1 MRASAR
7 TPSGAAMQ
15 VLAMHAGFTTPLRS
29 VSARPRPN
37 RRVVTRA
44 SQDDCARPG
53 GSASS
58 PNRRANQKGAS
69 SPVRERSVSRAHGG
83 TVPSAGARSDAH
95 AKAPRLASVRDAA
108 WSSVATGVTY
118 GDGETRLSRAQLRA
132 GLRARKAL
140 REKRGALVPSASK
153 TKTGG
158 VFARDVCD
166 DVANVE
172 VATTSRRRRAQTF
185 DPANN
190 AVVKRG
196 GETRDAR
203 LDRDLSTEIRFET
216 FGEAFA
222 AEASAEARLASR
234 DAIESTELNPRSGAE
249 SRDFEYRDA
258 GGEPFTVNLT
268 NVGSPKGLTTI
279 KLKGVDRANLLGALC
294 SALAKAEVSVVS
306 GSIQTD
312 RRTGAVRNTMHVCD
326 SETGERLDPRVFEWL
341 SVRVLSA
348 CWTADERAWLA
359 TPRSVG
365 RFIVAKGR
373 SRVGR
378 AQQSARRNFADLDSA
393 SNPRRIRDRAE
404 DAEAKMRACSAR
416 LADAVER
423 ADREGSVREG
433 SELFQLLDGDTRAL
447 LRDVEDAAA
456 ESFAA
461 RSALEAFSQ
470 TKTPTPR
477 AVSGF
482 STAPAPL
489 EREERAFFPR
499 EERLEAFLERHS
511 AFDTF
516 DEEDTSGRTEKENSA
531 KLAEVFSSAS
541 SAAARATLAA
551 ATAADDASSI
561 RTSSREDA
569 HFLDDTS
576 ATSLKSLFADA
587 YDGVS
592 PFFKGVFFMNVA
604 SCLFGTN
611 QVVIKQVADA
621 GVDDFTQMFLRF
633 AVAAVP
639 LVPFIYQGAKGS
651 NSKELL
657 RGATHLGTILAV
669 GYFLQIIG
677 LEGTTSAKGAL
688 TSTFTVLSVPVFAGL
703 AGQRVPWFTWPAS
716 VAAMVG
722 VGLLTGG
729 DGSPFVAGD
738 AVCILSAIIFG
749 YHTLTSSKYAR
760 LFEDQELPFISFQIG
775 VVAAESGLWKLGEM
789 GYRGFREHAANGF
802 AISNVD
808 IANVDIAAFITH
820 TSDVAAHLPWP
831 ALLWMG
837 LATTSFTLWIEFL
850 ALKNVS
856 ASTCALIYTAEPLWG
871 ALFAWHFMGDRW
883 GPAGWLGAALIVGAS
898 VGSQVLTF
906 DEDDAA
912 EAKAEAERAVAQADA
927 MHDENFARY

>member
-1 MRASAR
+1 MR
-7 TPSGAAMQ
+7 
-15 VLAMHAGFTTPLRS
+15 
-29 VSARPRPN
+29 
-37 RRVVTRA
+37 
-44 SQDDCARPG
+44 
-53 GSASS
+53 
-58 PNRRANQKGAS
+58 
-69 SPVRERSVSRAHGG
+69 
-83 TVPSAGARSDAH
+83 
-95 AKAPRLASVRDAA
+95 
-108 WSSVATGVTY
+108 
-118 GDGETRLSRAQLRA
+118 
-132 GLRARKAL
+132 
-140 REKRGALVPSASK
+140 
-153 TKTGG
+153 
-158 VFARDVCD
+158 
-166 DVANVE
+166 
-172 VATTSRRRRAQTF
+172 
-185 DPANN
+185 
-190 AVVKRG
+190 
-196 GETRDAR
+196 
-203 LDRDLSTEIRFET
+203 
-216 FGEAFA
+216 
-222 AEASAEARLASR
+222 
-234 DAIESTELNPRSGAE
+234 
-249 SRDFEYRDA
+249 
-258 GGEPFTVNLT
+258 
-268 NVGSPKGLTTI
+268 
-279 KLKGVDRANLLGALC
+279 
-294 SALAKAEVSVVS
+294 
-306 GSIQTD
+306 
-312 RRTGAVRNTMHVCD
+312 VCD
-326 SETGERLDPRVFEWL
+326 SVSGERLDPRVFEWL

-348 CWTADERAWLA
+348 CWHADERAWLA

-373 SRVGR
+373 SQTFGR
-378 AQQSARRNFADLDSA
+378 ARARRREIKKPDLDSA
-393 SNPRRIRDRAE
+393 SDARRMRDRAE

-423 ADREGSVREG
+423 SDREGSVPSRT
-433 SELFQLLDGDTRAL
+433 LLDGDLRAL

-461 RSALEAFSQ
+461 RSALEEFWKTQ
-470 TKTPTPR
+470 TQPR

-489 EREERAFFPR
+489 ERDSAFDDQ
-499 EERLEAFLERHS
+499 LEAFLERHS

-516 DEEDTSGRTEKENSA
+516 EEEEASGRKGSLPSKEKPFRPE
-531 KLAEVFSSAS
+531 ETS
-541 SAAARATLAA
+541 SAAAEVFPPRRPPARARTLAA

-561 RTSSREDA
+561 RAGREDTN
-569 HFLDDTS
+569 FLDTS
-576 ATSLKSLFADA
+576 AMSLKTLFTDA

-604 SCLFGTN
+604 PCLFGTN

-789 GYRGFREHAANGF
+789 GYRGFVRTPRTV
-802 AISNVD
+802 SRS
-808 IANVDIAAFITH
+808 TRTR
-820 TSDVAAHLPWP
+820 TS
-831 ALLWMG
+831 
-837 LATTSFTLWIEFL
+837 TSPPSSRIPPTSPRTCRGPRCCGW
-850 ALKNVS
+850 
-856 ASTCALIYTAEPLWG
+856 ASPRRRSRC
-871 ALFAWHFMGDRW
+871 
-883 GPAGWLGAALIVGAS
+883 
-898 VGSQVLTF
+898 GSSF
-906 DEDDAA
+906 W
-912 EAKAEAERAVAQADA
+912 R
-927 MHDENFARY
+927 

>member
-1 MRASAR
+1 M
-7 TPSGAAMQ
+7 
-15 VLAMHAGFTTPLRS
+15 
-29 VSARPRPN
+29 
-37 RRVVTRA
+37 
-44 SQDDCARPG
+44 
-53 GSASS
+53 
-58 PNRRANQKGAS
+58 
-69 SPVRERSVSRAHGG
+69 SRAHGG
-83 TVPSAGARSDAH
+83 TVPSAGARGDAH

-140 REKRGALVPSASK
+140 VKKRGALVPSASK
-153 TKTGG
+153 TPP
-158 VFARDVCD
+158 VFARDAA
-166 DVANVE
+166 DVD

-196 GETRDAR
+196 GETREP
-203 LDRDLSTEIRFET
+203 LSEPLSEIRFET

-222 AEASAEARLASR
+222 ADASSFARRASR
-234 DAIESTELNPRSGAE
+234 DAIESTEIAIAETNAE
-249 SRDFEYRDA
+249 STRYFEYRDA

-268 NVGSPKGLTTI
+268 NVGSPEGLTTI

-312 RRTGAVRNTMHVCD
+312 RRTGAVRNVMYVCD

-348 CWTADERAWLA
+348 CWHADERAWLA

-373 SRVGR
+373 SRTFGR
-378 AQQSARRNFADLDSA
+378 ARARRREIQKTDLDSA
-393 SNPRRIRDRAE
+393 SDARRMRDRAE

-423 ADREGSVREG
+423 SDREGSVPSRT
-433 SELFQLLDGDTRAL
+433 LLDGDLRAL

-461 RSALEAFSQ
+461 RSALEEFWKTQ
-470 TKTPTPR
+470 TKTQPR

-489 EREERAFFPR
+489 ERDSAFDDQ
-499 EERLEAFLERHS
+499 LEAFLERHERR
-511 AFDTF
+511 FDTF
-516 DEEDTSGRTEKENSA
+516 EEEEASGRKGSLPSKEKPSA
-531 KLAEVFSSAS
+531 APEETSSAAAEVFSSAS
-541 SAAARATLAA
+541 STGARATLAA

-561 RTSSREDA
+561 RAGREDTN
-569 HFLDDTS
+569 FLDTS
-576 ATSLKSLFADA
+576 AMSLKALFADA

-592 PFFKGVFFMNVA
+592 PFVKGVFFMNVA

-802 AISNVD
+802 AID
-808 IANVDIAAFITH
+808 AHANVDIAAFVTH

-898 VGSQVLTF
+898 VGSQVLTL
-906 DEDDAA
+906 DEDDSA
-912 EAKAEAERAVAQADA
+912 EAKAEEDRAVAEADA
-927 MHDENFARY
+927 MRDENFARY

>member
-1 MRASAR
+1 M
-7 TPSGAAMQ
+7 
-15 VLAMHAGFTTPLRS
+15 
-29 VSARPRPN
+29 
-37 RRVVTRA
+37 
-44 SQDDCARPG
+44 
-53 GSASS
+53 
-58 PNRRANQKGAS
+58 
-69 SPVRERSVSRAHGG
+69 
-83 TVPSAGARSDAH
+83 
-95 AKAPRLASVRDAA
+95 
-108 WSSVATGVTY
+108 
-118 GDGETRLSRAQLRA
+118 
-132 GLRARKAL
+132 
-140 REKRGALVPSASK
+140 
-153 TKTGG
+153 
-158 VFARDVCD
+158 
-166 DVANVE
+166 
-172 VATTSRRRRAQTF
+172 
-185 DPANN
+185 
-190 AVVKRG
+190 
-196 GETRDAR
+196 
-203 LDRDLSTEIRFET
+203 
-216 FGEAFA
+216 
-222 AEASAEARLASR
+222 
-234 DAIESTELNPRSGAE
+234 
-249 SRDFEYRDA
+249 
-258 GGEPFTVNLT
+258 
-268 NVGSPKGLTTI
+268 
-279 KLKGVDRANLLGALC
+279 
-294 SALAKAEVSVVS
+294 
-306 GSIQTD
+306 
-312 RRTGAVRNTMHVCD
+312 
-326 SETGERLDPRVFEWL
+326 
-341 SVRVLSA
+341 
-348 CWTADERAWLA
+348 
-359 TPRSVG
+359 
-365 RFIVAKGR
+365 
-373 SRVGR
+373 
-378 AQQSARRNFADLDSA
+378 
-393 SNPRRIRDRAE
+393 
-404 DAEAKMRACSAR
+404 
-416 LADAVER
+416 
-423 ADREGSVREG
+423 
-433 SELFQLLDGDTRAL
+433 
-447 LRDVEDAAA
+447 
-456 ESFAA
+456 
-461 RSALEAFSQ
+461 
-470 TKTPTPR
+470 
-477 AVSGF
+477 SGF

-489 EREERAFFPR
+489 ERDSAFFTR

-516 DEEDTSGRTEKENSA
+516 DEEEASGRTEKEKETSA
-531 KLAEVFSSAS
+531 AAEVFSSAS

-551 ATAADDASSI
+551 ATAAATAEE
-561 RTSSREDA
+561 RTSPKPTFRGLQTA
-569 HFLDDTS
+569 
-576 ATSLKSLFADA
+576 FADA

-789 GYRGFREHAANGF
+789 GYQGFREHAANGF

-883 GPAGWLGAALIVGAS
+883 GAAGWLGAALIVGAS

-912 EAKAEAERAVAQADA
+912 EAKAEADHAVAQADA

>member
-1 MRASAR
+1 M
-7 TPSGAAMQ
+7 
-15 VLAMHAGFTTPLRS
+15 
-29 VSARPRPN
+29 
-37 RRVVTRA
+37 
-44 SQDDCARPG
+44 
-53 GSASS
+53 
-58 PNRRANQKGAS
+58 
-69 SPVRERSVSRAHGG
+69 SRAHGG
-83 TVPSAGARSDAH
+83 TVPSAGARGDAH

-140 REKRGALVPSASK
+140 VKKRGALVPSASK
-153 TKTGG
+153 TPP
-158 VFARDVCD
+158 VFARDAA
-166 DVANVE
+166 DVD
-172 VATTSRRRRAQTF
+172 VATTDVDIRRRAQTF

-196 GETRDAR
+196 GETRDAEG
-203 LDRDLSTEIRFET
+203 LEPLSEIRFET

-222 AEASAEARLASR
+222 ANASVARLSSR
-234 DAIESTELNPRSGAE
+234 DAVESTEIAETNAE

-268 NVGSPKGLTTI
+268 NVGSPMGLTTI
-279 KLKGVDRANLLGALC
+279 ELKGVDRANLLGALC

-312 RRTGAVRNTMHVCD
+312 RRTGAVRNVMRVCD
-326 SETGERLDPRVFEWL
+326 SVSGERLDPRVFEWL

-348 CWTADERAWLA
+348 CWHADERAWLA

-373 SRVGR
+373 SQTFGR
-378 AQQSARRNFADLDSA
+378 ARARRREIKKTDLDSA
-393 SNPRRIRDRAE
+393 SDARRMRDRAE

-423 ADREGSVREG
+423 SDREGSVPSRT
-433 SELFQLLDGDTRAL
+433 LLDGDLRAL

-461 RSALEAFSQ
+461 RSALEEFWKTQ
-470 TKTPTPR
+470 TQPR

-489 EREERAFFPR
+489 ERDSAFDDQ
-499 EERLEAFLERHS
+499 LEAFLERHS

-516 DEEDTSGRTEKENSA
+516 EEEEASGRKGSLPSKEKPFRPEETSSA
-531 KLAEVFSSAS
+531 AAEVFSSAS
-541 SAAARATLAA
+541 STGARATLAA

-561 RTSSREDA
+561 RAGREDTN
-569 HFLDDTS
+569 FLDTS
-576 ATSLKSLFADA
+576 AMSLKTLFTDA

-789 GYRGFREHAANGF
+789 GYRGFRAHAANGF
-802 AISNVD
+802 AID
-808 IANVDIAAFITH
+808 AHANVDIAAFVTH

-883 GPAGWLGAALIVGAS
+883 GAAGWLGAALIVGAS
-898 VGSQVLTF
+898 VGSQVLTL
-906 DEDDAA
+906 DEDDSA
-912 EAKAEAERAVAQADA
+912 EAKAEEDRAVAEADA
-927 MHDENFARY
+927 MRDENFARY

>member
-1 MRASAR
+1 M
-7 TPSGAAMQ
+7 
-15 VLAMHAGFTTPLRS
+15 
-29 VSARPRPN
+29 
-37 RRVVTRA
+37 
-44 SQDDCARPG
+44 
-53 GSASS
+53 
-58 PNRRANQKGAS
+58 
-69 SPVRERSVSRAHGG
+69 SRAHGG
-83 TVPSAGARSDAH
+83 TVPSAGARGDAH

-140 REKRGALVPSASK
+140 VKKRGALVPSASK
-153 TKTGG
+153 TPP
-158 VFARDVCD
+158 VFARDAA
-166 DVANVE
+166 DVD
-172 VATTSRRRRAQTF
+172 VATTDVDIRRRAQTF

-196 GETRDAR
+196 GETRDAEG
-203 LDRDLSTEIRFET
+203 LEPLSEIRFET

-222 AEASAEARLASR
+222 ANASVARLSSR
-234 DAIESTELNPRSGAE
+234 DAVESTEIAETNAE

-268 NVGSPKGLTTI
+268 NVGSPMGLTTI
-279 KLKGVDRANLLGALC
+279 ELKGVDRANLLGALC

-312 RRTGAVRNTMHVCD
+312 RRTGAVRNVMRVCD
-326 SETGERLDPRVFEWL
+326 SVSGERLDPRVFEWL

-348 CWTADERAWLA
+348 CWHADERAWLA

-373 SRVGR
+373 SQTFGR
-378 AQQSARRNFADLDSA
+378 ARARRREIKKTDLDSA
-393 SNPRRIRDRAE
+393 SDARRMRDRAE

-423 ADREGSVREG
+423 SDREGSVPSRT
-433 SELFQLLDGDTRAL
+433 LLDGDLRAL

-461 RSALEAFSQ
+461 RSALEEFWKTQ
-470 TKTPTPR
+470 TQPR

-489 EREERAFFPR
+489 ERDSAFDDQ
-499 EERLEAFLERHS
+499 LEAFLERHS

-516 DEEDTSGRTEKENSA
+516 EEEEASGRKGSLPSKEKPFRPEETSSA
-531 KLAEVFSSAS
+531 AAEVFSSAS
-541 SAAARATLAA
+541 STGARATLAA

-561 RTSSREDA
+561 RAGREDTN
-569 HFLDDTS
+569 FLDTS
-576 ATSLKSLFADA
+576 AMSLKTLFTDA

-639 LVPFIYQGAKGS
+639 LAPFIVQGAKGS
-651 NSKELL
+651 NSEALF

-789 GYRGFREHAANGF
+789 GYRGFRAHAANGF
-802 AISNVD
+802 AID
-808 IANVDIAAFITH
+808 AHANVDIAAFVTH

-883 GPAGWLGAALIVGAS
+883 GAAGWLGAALIVGAS
-898 VGSQVLTF
+898 VGSQVLTL
-906 DEDDAA
+906 DEDDSA
-912 EAKAEAERAVAQADA
+912 EAKAEEDRAVAEADA
-927 MHDENFARY
+927 MRDENFARY

>member
-1 MRASAR
+1 M
-7 TPSGAAMQ
+7 
-15 VLAMHAGFTTPLRS
+15 
-29 VSARPRPN
+29 
-37 RRVVTRA
+37 
-44 SQDDCARPG
+44 
-53 GSASS
+53 
-58 PNRRANQKGAS
+58 
-69 SPVRERSVSRAHGG
+69 
-83 TVPSAGARSDAH
+83 
-95 AKAPRLASVRDAA
+95 
-108 WSSVATGVTY
+108 
-118 GDGETRLSRAQLRA
+118 
-132 GLRARKAL
+132 
-140 REKRGALVPSASK
+140 
-153 TKTGG
+153 
-158 VFARDVCD
+158 
-166 DVANVE
+166 
-172 VATTSRRRRAQTF
+172 
-185 DPANN
+185 
-190 AVVKRG
+190 
-196 GETRDAR
+196 
-203 LDRDLSTEIRFET
+203 
-216 FGEAFA
+216 
-222 AEASAEARLASR
+222 
-234 DAIESTELNPRSGAE
+234 
-249 SRDFEYRDA
+249 
-258 GGEPFTVNLT
+258 
-268 NVGSPKGLTTI
+268 
-279 KLKGVDRANLLGALC
+279 DRANLLGALC

-306 GSIQTD
+306 GSIRTD

-378 AQQSARRNFADLDSA
+378 AQNARRNFADLDSA
-393 SNPRRIRDRAE
+393 SNAQIRDRAE

-433 SELFQLLDGDTRAL
+433 SELSLLDGNLRAL

-470 TKTPTPR
+470 TKTQPR

-489 EREERAFFPR
+489 ERDSAFFTR

-516 DEEDTSGRTEKENSA
+516 DEEEASGRTEKEKETSA
-531 KLAEVFSSAS
+531 AAEVFSSAS

-561 RTSSREDA
+561 RTRRDDA
-569 HFLDDTS
+569 HFLDTS
-576 ATSLKSLFADA
+576 ATSRLKTLLADA

-651 NSKELL
+651 NRVELF

-688 TSTFTVLSVPVFAGL
+688 TSTFTVLSVPVFAGF
-703 AGQRVPWFTWPAS
+703 AGQKVPWFTWPAS
-716 VAAMVG
+716 VAAIIG

-729 DGSPFVAGD
+729 DGSPFATGD

-749 YHTLTSSKYAR
+749 YHTLTSSKYAQ

-789 GYRGFREHAANGF
+789 GYRGFRERAADDAAAAHAMLTANDVSVFF
-802 AISNVD
+802 A
-808 IANVDIAAFITH
+808 H
-820 TSDVAAHLPWP
+820 TLDVAAHLPWP

-883 GPAGWLGAALIVGAS
+883 GAAGWLGAALIVGAS

-906 DEDDAA
+906 DEDD
-912 EAKAEAERAVAQADA
+912 EKKAKKSDGEKDA
-927 MHDENFARY
+927 MHVENFARY

>member
-1 MRASAR
+1 M
-7 TPSGAAMQ
+7 
-15 VLAMHAGFTTPLRS
+15 
-29 VSARPRPN
+29 
-37 RRVVTRA
+37 
-44 SQDDCARPG
+44 
-53 GSASS
+53 
-58 PNRRANQKGAS
+58 
-69 SPVRERSVSRAHGG
+69 SRAHGG
-83 TVPSAGARSDAH
+83 TVPSAGARGDAH

-140 REKRGALVPSASK
+140 VKKRGALVPSASK
-153 TKTGG
+153 TPP
-158 VFARDVCD
+158 VFARDAA
-166 DVANVE
+166 DVD
-172 VATTSRRRRAQTF
+172 VATTDVDIRRRAQTF

-196 GETRDAR
+196 GETRDAEG
-203 LDRDLSTEIRFET
+203 LEPLSEIRFET

-222 AEASAEARLASR
+222 ANASVARLSSR
-234 DAIESTELNPRSGAE
+234 DAVESTEIAETDAE

-268 NVGSPKGLTTI
+268 NVGSPMGLTTI
-279 KLKGVDRANLLGALC
+279 ELKGVDRANLLGALC

-312 RRTGAVRNTMHVCD
+312 RRTGAVRNVMRVCD
-326 SETGERLDPRVFEWL
+326 SVSGERLDPRVFEWL

-348 CWTADERAWLA
+348 CWHADERAWLA

-373 SRVGR
+373 SQTFGR
-378 AQQSARRNFADLDSA
+378 ARARRREIKKTDLDSA
-393 SNPRRIRDRAE
+393 SDARRMRDRAE

-423 ADREGSVREG
+423 SDREGSVPSRT
-433 SELFQLLDGDTRAL
+433 LLDGDLRAL

-461 RSALEAFSQ
+461 RSALEEFWKTQ
-470 TKTPTPR
+470 TQPR

-489 EREERAFFPR
+489 ERDSAFDDQ
-499 EERLEAFLERHS
+499 LEAFLERHS

-516 DEEDTSGRTEKENSA
+516 EEEEASGRKGSLPSKEKPFRPEETSSA
-531 KLAEVFSSAS
+531 AAEVFSSAS
-541 SAAARATLAA
+541 STGARATLAA

-561 RTSSREDA
+561 RAGREDTN
-569 HFLDDTS
+569 FLDTS
-576 ATSLKSLFADA
+576 AMSLKTLFTDA

-789 GYRGFREHAANGF
+789 GYRGFRAHAANGF
-802 AISNVD
+802 AID
-808 IANVDIAAFITH
+808 AHANVDIAAFVTH

-883 GPAGWLGAALIVGAS
+883 GAAGWLGAALIVGAS
-898 VGSQVLTF
+898 VGSQVLTL
-906 DEDDAA
+906 DEDDSA
-912 EAKAEAERAVAQADA
+912 EAKAEEDRAVAEADA
-927 MHDENFARY
+927 MRDENFARY

>member
-83 TVPSAGARSDAH
+83 TVPSAGARGDAH

-378 AQQSARRNFADLDSA
+378 AQNARRNFADLDSA
-393 SNPRRIRDRAE
+393 SNARIRDRAE

-423 ADREGSVREG
+423 ADRSEGSVREG

-470 TKTPTPR
+470 TKTQPR

-489 EREERAFFPR
+489 EREERAFFTR

-541 SAAARATLAA
+541 STAARATLAA

-561 RTSSREDA
+561 RTRREDA
-569 HFLDDTS
+569 HFLDTS
-576 ATSLKSLFADA
+576 ATSFKTLFADA

-912 EAKAEAERAVAQADA
+912 EAKADRAVAQADA

>member
-1 MRASAR
+1 M
-7 TPSGAAMQ
+7 
-15 VLAMHAGFTTPLRS
+15 
-29 VSARPRPN
+29 
-37 RRVVTRA
+37 
-44 SQDDCARPG
+44 
-53 GSASS
+53 
-58 PNRRANQKGAS
+58 
-69 SPVRERSVSRAHGG
+69 SRAHGG
-83 TVPSAGARSDAH
+83 TVPSAGARGDAH

-140 REKRGALVPSASK
+140 VKKRGALVPSASK
-153 TKTGG
+153 TPP
-158 VFARDVCD
+158 VFARDAA
-166 DVANVE
+166 DVD
-172 VATTSRRRRAQTF
+172 VATTDVDIRRRAQTF

-196 GETRDAR
+196 GETRDAEG
-203 LDRDLSTEIRFET
+203 LEPLSEIRFET

-222 AEASAEARLASR
+222 ANASVARLSSR
-234 DAIESTELNPRSGAE
+234 DAVESTEIAETDAE

-268 NVGSPKGLTTI
+268 NVGSPMGLTTI
-279 KLKGVDRANLLGALC
+279 ELKGVDRANLLGALC

-312 RRTGAVRNTMHVCD
+312 RRTGAVRNVMRVCD
-326 SETGERLDPRVFEWL
+326 SVSGERLDPRVFEWL

-348 CWTADERAWLA
+348 CWHADERAWLA

-373 SRVGR
+373 SQTFGR
-378 AQQSARRNFADLDSA
+378 ARARRREIKKTDLDSA
-393 SNPRRIRDRAE
+393 SDARRMRDRAE

-423 ADREGSVREG
+423 SDREGSVPSRT
-433 SELFQLLDGDTRAL
+433 LLDGDLRAL

-461 RSALEAFSQ
+461 RSALEKFWKTQ
-470 TKTPTPR
+470 TQPR

-489 EREERAFFPR
+489 ERDSAFDDQ
-499 EERLEAFLERHS
+499 LEAFLERHS

-516 DEEDTSGRTEKENSA
+516 EEEEASGRKGSLPSKEKPFRPEETSSA
-531 KLAEVFSSAS
+531 AAEVFSSAS
-541 SAAARATLAA
+541 STGARATLAA

-561 RTSSREDA
+561 RAGREDTN
-569 HFLDDTS
+569 FLDTS
-576 ATSLKSLFADA
+576 AMSLKTLFTDA

-789 GYRGFREHAANGF
+789 GYRGFRAHAANGF
-802 AISNVD
+802 AID
-808 IANVDIAAFITH
+808 AHANVDIAAFVTH

-883 GPAGWLGAALIVGAS
+883 GAAGWLGAALIVGAS
-898 VGSQVLTF
+898 VGSQVLTL
-906 DEDDAA
+906 DEDDSA
-912 EAKAEAERAVAQADA
+912 EAKAEEDRAVAEADA
-927 MHDENFARY
+927 MRDENFARY

>member
-83 TVPSAGARSDAH
+83 TVPSAGARGDAH

-249 SRDFEYRDA
+249 TRDFEYRDA

-378 AQQSARRNFADLDSA
+378 AQNARRNFADLDSA
-393 SNPRRIRDRAE
+393 SNARIRDRAE

-470 TKTPTPR
+470 TKTQPR

-489 EREERAFFPR
+489 ERDSAFFTR

-516 DEEDTSGRTEKENSA
+516 DEEEASGRTEKENSA

-541 SAAARATLAA
+541 STAARATLAA

-561 RTSSREDA
+561 RTRRIVDA
-569 HFLDDTS
+569 HFLDTS
-576 ATSLKSLFADA
+576 ATSFKTLFADA

-912 EAKAEAERAVAQADA
+912 EAKAEADRAVAQADA

>member
-29 VSARPRPN
+29 VSARPRLN

-83 TVPSAGARSDAH
+83 TVPSAGARGDAH

-393 SNPRRIRDRAE
+393 SNARIRDRAE

-470 TKTPTPR
+470 TKTQPR

-489 EREERAFFPR
+489 ERDSAFFTR

-531 KLAEVFSSAS
+531 AAEVFSSAS
-541 SAAARATLAA
+541 STAARATLAA

-561 RTSSREDA
+561 RTRREDA
-569 HFLDDTS
+569 RFLDTS
-576 ATSLKSLFADA
+576 ATSLKTLKTLFADA

-912 EAKAEAERAVAQADA
+912 EAKAEADRAVAQADA

>member
-1 MRASAR
+1 M
-7 TPSGAAMQ
+7 
-15 VLAMHAGFTTPLRS
+15 
-29 VSARPRPN
+29 
-37 RRVVTRA
+37 
-44 SQDDCARPG
+44 
-53 GSASS
+53 
-58 PNRRANQKGAS
+58 
-69 SPVRERSVSRAHGG
+69 SRAHGG
-83 TVPSAGARSDAH
+83 TVPSAGARGDAH

-140 REKRGALVPSASK
+140 VKKRGALVPSASK
-153 TKTGG
+153 TPP
-158 VFARDVCD
+158 VFARDAA
-166 DVANVE
+166 DVD
-172 VATTSRRRRAQTF
+172 VATTDVDIRRRAQTF

-196 GETRDAR
+196 GETRDAEG
-203 LDRDLSTEIRFET
+203 LEPLSEIRFET

-222 AEASAEARLASR
+222 ANASVARLSSR
-234 DAIESTELNPRSGAE
+234 DAVESTEIAETDAE

-268 NVGSPKGLTTI
+268 NVGSPMGLTTI
-279 KLKGVDRANLLGALC
+279 ELKGVDRANLLGALC

-312 RRTGAVRNTMHVCD
+312 RRTGAVRNVMRVCD
-326 SETGERLDPRVFEWL
+326 SVSGERLDPRVFEWL

-348 CWTADERAWLA
+348 CWHADERAWLA

-373 SRVGR
+373 SQTFGR
-378 AQQSARRNFADLDSA
+378 ARARRREIKKTDLDSA
-393 SNPRRIRDRAE
+393 SDARRMRDRAE

-423 ADREGSVREG
+423 SDREGSVPSRT
-433 SELFQLLDGDTRAL
+433 LLDGDLRAL

-461 RSALEAFSQ
+461 RSALEEFWKTQ
-470 TKTPTPR
+470 TQPR

-489 EREERAFFPR
+489 ERDSAFDDQ
-499 EERLEAFLERHS
+499 LEAFLERHS

-516 DEEDTSGRTEKENSA
+516 EEEEASGRKGSLPSKEKPFRPEETSSA
-531 KLAEVFSSAS
+531 AAEVFSSAS
-541 SAAARATLAA
+541 STGARATLAA

-561 RTSSREDA
+561 RAGREDTN
-569 HFLDDTS
+569 FLDTS
-576 ATSLKSLFADA
+576 AMSLKTLFTDA

-639 LVPFIYQGAKGS
+639 LAPFIVQGAKGS
-651 NSKELL
+651 NSEALF

-789 GYRGFREHAANGF
+789 GYRGFRAHAANGF
-802 AISNVD
+802 AID
-808 IANVDIAAFITH
+808 AHANVDIAAFVTH

-883 GPAGWLGAALIVGAS
+883 GAAGWLGAALIVGAS
-898 VGSQVLTF
+898 VGSQVLTL
-906 DEDDAA
+906 DEDDSA
-912 EAKAEAERAVAQADA
+912 EAKAEEDRAVAEADA
-927 MHDENFARY
+927 MRDENFARY

>member
-1 MRASAR
+1 M
-7 TPSGAAMQ
+7 
-15 VLAMHAGFTTPLRS
+15 
-29 VSARPRPN
+29 
-37 RRVVTRA
+37 
-44 SQDDCARPG
+44 
-53 GSASS
+53 
-58 PNRRANQKGAS
+58 
-69 SPVRERSVSRAHGG
+69 
-83 TVPSAGARSDAH
+83 
-95 AKAPRLASVRDAA
+95 
-108 WSSVATGVTY
+108 
-118 GDGETRLSRAQLRA
+118 
-132 GLRARKAL
+132 
-140 REKRGALVPSASK
+140 
-153 TKTGG
+153 
-158 VFARDVCD
+158 
-166 DVANVE
+166 
-172 VATTSRRRRAQTF
+172 
-185 DPANN
+185 
-190 AVVKRG
+190 
-196 GETRDAR
+196 
-203 LDRDLSTEIRFET
+203 
-216 FGEAFA
+216 
-222 AEASAEARLASR
+222 
-234 DAIESTELNPRSGAE
+234 
-249 SRDFEYRDA
+249 
-258 GGEPFTVNLT
+258 NLT
-268 NVGSPKGLTTI
+268 NVGSPQGLTTI
-279 KLKGVDRANLLGALC
+279 ELKGVDRANLLGPLC

-306 GSIQTD
+306 GSIRTD

-378 AQQSARRNFADLDSA
+378 AQNARRNFADLDSA
-393 SNPRRIRDRAE
+393 SNAQIRDRAE

-433 SELFQLLDGDTRAL
+433 SELSLLDGNLRAL

-470 TKTPTPR
+470 TKTQPR

-489 EREERAFFPR
+489 ERDSAFFTR

-516 DEEDTSGRTEKENSA
+516 DEEEASGRTEKEKETSA
-531 KLAEVFSSAS
+531 AAEVFSSAS

-729 DGSPFVAGD
+729 GGSPFVAGD

-789 GYRGFREHAANGF
+789 GYQGFREHAANGF

-883 GPAGWLGAALIVGAS
+883 GAAGWLGAALIVGAS

-912 EAKAEAERAVAQADA
+912 EAKAEADHAVAQADA

>member
-83 TVPSAGARSDAH
+83 TVPSAGARGDAH

-393 SNPRRIRDRAE
+393 SNARIRDRAE

-423 ADREGSVREG
+423 ADRSEGSVREG
-433 SELFQLLDGDTRAL
+433 SELLQLLDGNLRAL

-470 TKTPTPR
+470 TKTQPR

-489 EREERAFFPR
+489 EREERAFFTR

-541 SAAARATLAA
+541 STAARATLAA

-561 RTSSREDA
+561 RTRAAEDA
-569 HFLDDTS
+569 HFLDTS
-576 ATSLKSLFADA
+576 ATSFKTLFADA

-912 EAKAEAERAVAQADA
+912 EAKADRAVAQADA

>member
-1 MRASAR
+1 M
-7 TPSGAAMQ
+7 
-15 VLAMHAGFTTPLRS
+15 
-29 VSARPRPN
+29 
-37 RRVVTRA
+37 
-44 SQDDCARPG
+44 
-53 GSASS
+53 
-58 PNRRANQKGAS
+58 
-69 SPVRERSVSRAHGG
+69 
-83 TVPSAGARSDAH
+83 PSAGARGDAH

-140 REKRGALVPSASK
+140 VKKRGALVPSASK
-153 TKTGG
+153 TGG
-158 VFARDVCD
+158 VFARDAA
-166 DVANVE
+166 DVD

-196 GETRDAR
+196 GETRDASEP
-203 LDRDLSTEIRFET
+203 LSEIRFET

-222 AEASAEARLASR
+222 ADASVARRASR
-234 DAIESTELNPRSGAE
+234 DAIESTEIAETDAE

-312 RRTGAVRNTMHVCD
+312 RRTGAVRNVMRVCD
-326 SETGERLDPRVFEWL
+326 SVSGERLDPRVFEWL

-373 SRVGR
+373 SQTFGR
-378 AQQSARRNFADLDSA
+378 ARARRREIKKTDLDSA
-393 SNPRRIRDRAE
+393 SDARRIRDRAE

-423 ADREGSVREG
+423 SDREGSVPSRT
-433 SELFQLLDGDTRAL
+433 LLDGDLRAL

-461 RSALEAFSQ
+461 RSALEEFWKTQ
-470 TKTPTPR
+470 TQPR

-489 EREERAFFPR
+489 ERDSAFDDQ
-499 EERLEAFLERHS
+499 LEAFLERHS

-516 DEEDTSGRTEKENSA
+516 EEEEASGRKGSLPSKEKPSA
-531 KLAEVFSSAS
+531 APEETSSAAAEVFSSAS
-541 SAAARATLAA
+541 STGARATLAA

-561 RTSSREDA
+561 RTRRDDA
-569 HFLDDTS
+569 HFLDTS
-576 ATSLKSLFADA
+576 ATSRLKTLLADA

-651 NSKELL
+651 NRVELF

-688 TSTFTVLSVPVFAGL
+688 TSTFTVLSVPVFAGF
-703 AGQRVPWFTWPAS
+703 AGQKVPWFTWPAS
-716 VAAMVG
+716 VAAIIG

-729 DGSPFVAGD
+729 DGSPFATGD

-749 YHTLTSSKYAR
+749 YHTLTSSKYAQ

-789 GYRGFREHAANGF
+789 GYQGFREHAANGF

-898 VGSQVLTF
+898 VGSQVLTL

-912 EAKAEAERAVAQADA
+912 ETKAEEDRAVAEADA
-927 MHDENFARY
+927 MRDENFARY